1 MKVPVPII
9 DAETKRLQY
18 RVMSEYKYIIMSYQR
33 GWSYQIQRESGA
45 ISELGRKHKSLHIP
59 NLHLI

>member
-18 RVMSEYKYIIMSYQR
+18 RVMSEYKYIIMSYLR
-33 GWSYQIQRESGA
+33 ARMAVPDTEGIGC
-45 ISELGRKHKSLHIP
+45 
-59 NLHLI
+59 NL